1 MSATAVRTPA
11 DNSQRAWRI
20 AFWVVQL
27 LLAAEF
33 GMAGSFKAFT
43 PWDQILKIVAE
54 HGGMTMPEALMR
66 FIGYS
71 EVLGALGMI
80 LPAATRLFPVLT
92 AWAAVGLGTIMVLA
106 SALHA
111 SRGEFFALPMTL
123 GLLAMAVF
131 VAWGR
136 FKKAP
141 IAPRG

>member
-1 MSATAVRTPA
+1 MSTTAVQAPTTGDRG
-11 DNSQRAWRI
+11 WRI
-20 AFWVVQL
+20 GLWVVQL

-33 GMAGSFKAFT
+33 GMAGGMKAFT
-43 PWDQILKIVAE
+43 PWDQFLKMVQE
-54 HGGMTMPEALMR
+54 HGGMAMPEALVR

-80 LPAATRLFPVLT
+80 LPAALRVFPVLT

-111 SRGEFFALPMTL
+111 SRGEFAMLPMTL
-123 GLLAMAVF
+123 GLLAMAAF
-131 VAWGR
+131 VVWGR

>member
-1 MSATAVRTPA
+1 MSTVAVQPSAAGDRP
-11 DNSQRAWRI
+11 WRI
-20 AFWVVQL
+20 ALWVAQL

-43 PWDQILKIVAE
+43 PYAQIVTIMQA
-54 HGGMTMPEALMR
+54 HGSVMPEALCR

-80 LPAATRLFPVLT
+80 LPAALRVFPVLT

-123 GLLAMAVF
+123 GLLAIAAF

-141 IAPRG
+141 IVPRT